1 MNRYCS
7 GGRSRNRLSVRLILS
22 DLPFIIIIII
32 IISTN
37 NTSSTSTITIRLL
50 LPLPTEV
57 RWSALSTEIPLHNL
71 HHIVRSI
78 GIPIP
83 LCFAFCAN
91 QNAVDRKPLE
101 QYAVFT
107 AIDPATGIVL
117 PSFKISLHPIPTII
131 VAISI
136 RIRRRKRRRIVVI
149 VPLRRRTVI
158 IIVVGMRRRIVV
170 IVIIVAARR

>member
-32 IISTN
+32 ISN
-37 NTSSTSTITIRLL
+37 NTSSTSTIITRLL

-136 RIRRRKRRRIVVI
+136 RIRRRKRRRIIVII

-158 IIVVGMRRRIVV
+158 IIVVGMRKRIVV